1 MLEFNILKGQY
12 LNRLDKNVVSADTT
26 DLKAQ
31 FDLTSDFTGTIT
43 AWWRRSDVN
52 NTYTSTLAAD
62 GTCTIPAE
70 ALAATDKAVYGP
82 YDHDVFVSISDTGRT
97 TTNEC
102 KLTVQRSA
110 FSTNATPGT
119 GGNPAPGGLVRWY
132 VDSAGY
138 VCLQSTSAYRAVF
151 GEDRSGFGQYPE
163 GAGAW
168 FAYPVHVNGGL
179 MRTGS
184 EYIHRANVA
193 MGQSGYVK
201 ICTLQ
206 ITTRYCDSPIEM
218 LISQRGLGRPYTLY
232 IQFRNSGG
240 TDPGIESFKVTTT
253 SGAYGATTEARLVK
267 DAAGQWS
274 LYLKKTE
281 AWDDICVLDYR
292 QDSMYN
298 RIDVTWTD
306 TFVGTVSGGTIA
318 AVATDPQYLLKSG
331 GTLTG
336 NLTAPQFI
344 GTLQGSAAK
353 VNRLNQM
360 LEESSGSDLTA
371 LMHRKVDLIRQIANG
386 RDGVYC
392 VHAGWSGHGW
402 GFTIGAHYAGAN
414 VTDAVFFQGTE
425 IDTIRLNGST
435 YGAVQ
440 RYMPGDEGAALIAS
454 MTDHIN
460 PATEAPELARQISM
474 VAEQVAEMKDQIAA
488 LIADVATLKNPEGSE
503 EGGGEETESDPFTG
517 KIPDWEPWDGI
528 SDRYQRG
535 AIVREN
541 GEYYVNVLS
550 GMQNTWQPG
559 TAGVDDRYWIK
570 LTAEQAGQ
578 YVDSTLTIDDVLAMK
593 TE

>member
-26 DLKAQ
+26 NLKAQ
-31 FDLTSDFTGTIT
+31 FDLTSDFAGTIT
-43 AWWRRSDVN
+43 VWWRRSDVN
-52 NTYTSTLAAD
+52 NTYTSTLASD

-97 TTNEC
+97 TTNEY
-102 KLTVQRSA
+102 KLTVLRSA
-110 FSTNATPGT
+110 FSTNATPV
-119 GGNPAPGGLVRWY
+119 VRWY

-138 VCLQSTSAYRAVF
+138 VCLQSTSANRAVF
-151 GEDRSGFGQYPE
+151 GADRSGFGQYPE
-163 GAGAW
+163 GVGAW

-184 EYIHRANVA
+184 EYIHRANA
-193 MGQSGYVK
+193 GAGQSGYVK

-218 LISQRGLGRPYTLY
+218 LISQRHLDRPYMLY
-232 IQFRNSGG
+232 IQFRSTDT
-240 TDPGIESFKVTTT
+240 TDPGIQNFKKTTT
-253 SGAYGATTEARLVK
+253 FGPAADARLVK

-274 LYLKKTE
+274 LYLRKTE
-281 AWDDICVLDYR
+281 PYDHICVLDYR

-318 AVATDPQYLLKSG
+318 AVVTDPQYLLKSG

-344 GTLQGSAAK
+344 GTLQGSATK
-353 VNRLNQM
+353 VDRLNQM

-386 RDGVYC
+386 QDGVYC
-392 VHAGWSGHGW
+392 IHAGWSGHEW

-440 RYMPGDEGAALIAS
+440 RYMPGDERAALIAS

-503 EGGGEETESDPFTG
+503 EGGGEETESDPLTG
-517 KIPDWEPWDGI
+517 KITDWEPWDGI

-570 LTAEQAGQ
+570 LTAEQAEQ